1 MYDELSE
8 SIDVEIEEQDIAGY
22 ESKLHFYIWSKQSN
36 NIMEEI

>member
-1 MYDELSE
+1 MNDMLSE
-8 SIDVEIEEQDIAGY
+8 SIDVKIEEQNIAGN